1 MNDEM
6 RRNMPLF
13 PIGTVTKLTDLTPRQ
28 VRYYEQQGLIQP
40 ERTNGNQRLFS
51 FNDVERL
58 FEIKSLIEKGVNL
71 AGVKEMLQKD
81 HQILEAHKEVEK
93 AKAAVV
99 KVKQELSERE
109 LRRLL
114 KRDLLHPKLGR
125 TSEVYGEFSRF
136 FRQ

>member
-28 VRYYEQQGLIQP
+28 IRYYEQQGLIQP
-40 ERTNGNQRLFS
+40 ERTDGNQRLFS

-58 FEIKSLIEKGVNL
+58 FEIKSLIEKGINL
-71 AGVKEMLQKD
+71 AGVKEMLLKN
-81 HQILEAHKEVEK
+81 HQVLEAKQEVEK
-93 AKAAVV
+93 ARAEVV
-99 KVKQELSERE
+99 KAKRELSEQE
-109 LRRLL
+109 LRQML

-136 FRQ
+136 FRH